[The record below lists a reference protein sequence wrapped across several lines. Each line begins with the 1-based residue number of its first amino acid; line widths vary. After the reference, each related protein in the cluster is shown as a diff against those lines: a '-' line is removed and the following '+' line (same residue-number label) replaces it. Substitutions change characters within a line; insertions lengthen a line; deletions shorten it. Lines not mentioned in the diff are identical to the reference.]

1 MKFTAVGD
9 ILPQKRMPN
18 TYEGFD
24 DVKYFISR
32 GDARFFNLETT
43 LNYEGECY
51 ASQFSGG
58 TYVRCEPEVLSD
70 MLRFGFNMTTFN
82 NNHAMDFS
90 HDGLVKTL
98 KYVNDTKIVHS
109 GVGMNLAQAS
119 APSYLETEHGRV
131 AIIAVNTS
139 FNPAMM
145 AGEQSRRIV
154 GRPGINGI
162 TVAKKLMVTPEN
174 FESVSNIAALTG
186 VNKGTDVIR
195 KEGYI
200 PMLPEGVCELGDMIF
215 IEGNE
220 NKVVYEPSK
229 SDIERVKHSI
239 KEASMC
245 SDYVI
250 LSIHSHQLFEDD
262 KTAVPEFLQA
272 LSHLFIDFGADA
284 IIGHGPHLLRPIEV
298 YKDKPIFYSL
308 GDFVIQLYDVPIA
321 PEEFYKKYGL
331 TSDSSVIELLEK
343 RSAGFTRGLM
353 EDVRM
358 LESVIP
364 YWETDADKKLTKL
377 VLKPIKASK
386 GDKKSIEGLPQPAKD
401 LSFIDHFAK
410 MCEPYGVKITMKDGL
425 CVCEW

>member
-1 MKFTAVGD
+1 MTLDSIEVVERINDDTWKVKAVYAEEEDGADDD
-9 ILPQKRMPN
+9 IEDDGEEE
-18 TYEGFD
+18 TVSFAFD
-24 DVKYFISR
+24 T
-32 GDARFFNLETT
+32 G
-43 LNYEGECY
+43 
-51 ASQFSGG
+51 GG
-58 TYVRCEPEVLSD
+58 TMHRNQSLKTVSKAPNDAPDFNGAIEVDNEGNVNGVDVTMPVLNFTETHTMSGT
-70 MLRFGFNMTTFN
+70 RVTT
-82 NNHAMDFS
+82 
-90 HDGLVKTL
+90 
-98 KYVNDTKIVHS
+98 
-109 GVGMNLAQAS
+109 
-119 APSYLETEHGRV
+119 SY
-131 AIIAVNTS
+131 
-139 FNPAMM
+139 
-145 AGEQSRRIV
+145 
-154 GRPGINGI
+154 
-162 TVAKKLMVTPEN
+162 KK
-174 FESVSNIAALTG
+174 NIAALTG

-200 PMLPEGVCELGDMIF
+200 PPLPNGVCELGDMIF

-220 NKVVYEPSK
+220 NKVVYEPSQT
-229 SDIERVKHSI
+229 DIERVKHSI

-386 GDKKSIEGLPQPAKD
+386 GDKKSIEGLPQPTND
-401 LSFIDHFAK
+401 LAFIDHLAK
-410 MCEPYGVKITMKDGL
+410 MCEPYGVKITIKDGL
-425 CVCEW
+425 AVCEW